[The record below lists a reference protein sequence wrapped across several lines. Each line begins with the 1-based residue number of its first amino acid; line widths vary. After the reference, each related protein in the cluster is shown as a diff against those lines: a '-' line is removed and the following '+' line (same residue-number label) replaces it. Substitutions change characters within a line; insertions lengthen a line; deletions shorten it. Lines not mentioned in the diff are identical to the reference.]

1 MKRIHLFEF
10 EDLSWFPNFI
20 RKCMT
25 RLIVVM
31 HRLLGTRDHLLTL
44 LKRVVPASGHNKII
58 DLCSGSGGPMLYVFE
73 HLRKEPGFESISLT
87 MTDLYPNE
95 QFAKEVNDRADP
107 RLAFQKEPI
116 DATQVGDKIKGLR
129 TMISSFHHM
138 PPQLAK
144 RILLDAEKSRQ
155 PILIFEISDNSFPVW
170 ANFIALPINFLL
182 CLFVTPLVRPMTWQ
196 QLVFTYPIPIIP
208 LAFSWDGAIS
218 NARTYTI
225 EDMDILLEGLGKK
238 GYEWEKGLIPSS
250 KAKMLYLWGKPTQ

>member
-31 HRLLGTRDHLLTL
+31 HRLLGTRDHLLAL
-44 LKRVVPASGHNKII
+44 LKKVIPESGQKQIV
-58 DLCSGSGGPMLYVFE
+58 DLCSGSGGPMLYAFE
-73 HLRKEPGFESISLT
+73 HLRKEPGYEDLSLI
-87 MTDLYPNE
+87 MTDLYPNQ

-107 RLAFQKEPI
+107 KLSFLKEPL
-116 DATQVGDKIKGLR
+116 DATQVGEQRKGLR
-129 TMISSFHHM
+129 TMVSSFHHM

-144 RILLDAEKSRQ
+144 RILLDAENSRQ

-170 ANFIALPINFLL
+170 ANFIAIPINFIM

-208 LAFSWDGAIS
+208 LAFAWDGAIS
-218 NARTYTI
+218 NARTYTLK
-225 EDMDILLEGLGKK
+225 DMDILLEGLGEK
-238 GYEWEKGLIPSS
+238 GYEWEKGLIPTS
-250 KAKMLYLWGKPTQ
+250 KAKMLYLWGRPSS